1 MESGFVT
8 FVERNAEVE
17 LFVAESTGR
26 AENFHSTYGQLLTA
40 FGVHCQTTA

>member
-40 FGVHCQTTA
+40 FGVHRQTTA